1 MIINIALAVLAI
13 IVAYL
18 FNEHLATK
26 GALDY
31 HWHLIKSL
39 MKENKRLNEQIS
51 RISK

>member
-1 MIINIALAVLAI
+1 MINIALAVLAI

-18 FNEHLATK
+18 FNEHLATES
-26 GALDY
+26 ALDY
-31 HWHLIKSL
+31 HWHLIQAL